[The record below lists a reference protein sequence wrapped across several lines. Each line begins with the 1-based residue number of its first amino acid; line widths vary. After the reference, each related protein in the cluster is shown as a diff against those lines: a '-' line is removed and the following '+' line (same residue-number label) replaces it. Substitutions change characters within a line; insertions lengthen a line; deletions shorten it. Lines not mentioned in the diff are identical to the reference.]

1 MIRMCDIKNKIKVKP
16 SEITFICLLT
26 FTIAEEQIMKLLQK
40 LDMHWIDPRPSMID
54 EMYNNV

>member
-1 MIRMCDIKNKIKVKP
+1 MRCIHAVGFIKMIRMCDIKNKIKVKP

-40 LDMHWIDPRPSMID
+40 LDMH
-54 EMYNNV
+54 